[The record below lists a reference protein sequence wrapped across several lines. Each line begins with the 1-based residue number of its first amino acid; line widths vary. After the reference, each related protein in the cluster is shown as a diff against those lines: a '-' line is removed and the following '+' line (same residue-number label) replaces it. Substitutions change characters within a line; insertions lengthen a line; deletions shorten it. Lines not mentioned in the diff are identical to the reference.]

1 MDPSP
6 AAADDPDSVAIR
18 PMTDADVPTA
28 RAVAWDAL
36 VEAGRRYGW
45 GMPPVDDTIR
55 ARGEAQFRHLRRTD
69 PDGLAVAD
77 HDGEVVGVAV
87 ATRRGPLWFLSL
99 LTVAPSLQAQ
109 GVGRRLLDTVS
120 ATRSGLA
127 ALCASDDPKALR
139 RYRRAGFDLHPGYE
153 AKGSLDR
160 GVLPAGTSLRDGSY
174 DDDRDLVESV
184 ATALRG
190 AGHGADLDWWAAGG
204 CRLIVADGPGG
215 RGYAVCGEAGPVVL
229 GASTPGAATRLLWGA
244 LAEATADEMD
254 VNWLTAGQQWALD
267 VVLAARLAL
276 RPSGSVCRSG
286 VGPSGAPPP
295 WAPYLPSG
303 SLG

>member
-1 MDPSP
+1 MD
-6 AAADDPDSVAIR
+6 AGRVRIR
-18 PMTDADVPTA
+18 RMTDADVPAA
-28 RAVAWDAL
+28 RAVSWDAL
-36 VEAGRRYGW
+36 VDAGTRYGW
-45 GMPPVDDTIR
+45 TMPPLDEGLR
-55 ARGEAQFRHLRRTD
+55 ARGEAQFRHLRTTD
-69 PDGLAVAD
+69 PDGLVVAD
-77 HDGEVVGVAV
+77 RDGELVGVAM
-87 ATRRGPLWFLSL
+87 ATRRGPLWFVSL

-109 GVGRRLLDTVS
+109 GLGRRLLDTVS
-120 ATRSGLA
+120 ATRGDLA

-153 AKGSLDR
+153 AKGALDR

-184 ATALRG
+184 ATACRG
-190 AGHGADLDWWAAGG
+190 AGHGPDLDWWAACGR
-204 CRLIVADGPGG
+204 RLLVTDGPEG
-215 RGYAVCGEAGPVVL
+215 RGYVVCGEAGPVVL
-229 GASTPGAATRLLWGA
+229 GASAPAVAARLLWGA
-244 LAEATADEMD
+244 LAEATADDMD
-254 VNWLTAGQQWALD
+254 VSWVTAGQQWALD

-276 RPSGSVCRSG
+276 RPAGSVCRSG